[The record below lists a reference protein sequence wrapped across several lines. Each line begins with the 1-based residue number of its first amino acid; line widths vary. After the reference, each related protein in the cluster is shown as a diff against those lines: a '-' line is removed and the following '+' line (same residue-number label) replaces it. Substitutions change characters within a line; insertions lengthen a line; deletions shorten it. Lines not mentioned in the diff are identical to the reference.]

1 MNIHSKFFTI
11 ALLSIL
17 VLSFSW
23 IGIYSKTSPLQSD
36 PLYAGSSSG
45 SLEDFYKLSQQQ
57 LGDTSQLSTE
67 VTFNAVGDIM
77 LSRNVA
83 NQISKNQKDGYWP
96 FRNLEQELGWDVDF
110 NFGNLESPFTGRD
123 DFNPSG
129 SLVFN
134 APSWTFSGLE
144 QYNFKVLNLANNH
157 AMDQG
162 LDGLLYT
169 RDLLKENQ
177 LTPLGVGK
185 NLDEAWQGQVFSI
198 KGIRIGFI
206 GASYASENDGGVA
219 KNNNVARIEDTIRLT
234 ASINEL
240 KTRSDFVV
248 VTMHAGTEYERNP
261 NQGQIDFAHAAID
274 AGADLV
280 IGAHPH
286 WIQTIEKYKGKQIFY
301 SLGNFVFDQMWSQ
314 DTREGLMLKITLSK
328 PGLCHPGLA
337 PNSPT
342 PLSRTD
348 QINLVCTTELQ
359 GTPKPATLKQ
369 VELIPVVIEN
379 YGQPRLANDQEKQN
393 ILNKIDVTTTVITP

>member
-1 MNIHSKFFTI
+1 MNINSKFFTG

-17 VLSFSW
+17 ILSFGW
-23 IGIYSKTSPLQSD
+23 IGIYPKTSPLQSD

-57 LGDTSQLSTE
+57 LGNTSQMSTE

-134 APSWTFSGLE
+134 APSWAFSGLE

-198 KGIRIGFI
+198 KGIRVGFI

-219 KNNNVARIEDTIRLT
+219 KNNYVARIEDTIRLT

-261 NQGQIDFAHAAID
+261 NQSQIDFAHAAID